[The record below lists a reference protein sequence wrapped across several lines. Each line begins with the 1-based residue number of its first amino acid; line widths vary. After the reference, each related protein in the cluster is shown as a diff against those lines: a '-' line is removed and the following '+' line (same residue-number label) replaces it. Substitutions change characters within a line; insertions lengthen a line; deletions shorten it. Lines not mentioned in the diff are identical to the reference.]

1 MKKERTRK
9 PPTRRARPAGFPPKK
24 KKRGVTPPTHR
35 REKRRADGTAGEVVC
50 GVFSGTKSGFGFVTP
65 DEPIGDRDIFIPEGR
80 CGGAIDGDRVRV
92 SYRIF
97 PAREGGMRTEGRILS
112 VEEGVRTLYGTVV
125 REREK
130 IGRYRRTV
138 TRLRPTSGKFPFLP
152 EIEGGLP
159 AEEGDLVEARLF
171 RRAGEMPLCEIT
183 RVFGSAVTREAN
195 YAAILRECGIAVEFS
210 PAVLAEADRV
220 AREPIEKG
228 GRLDLTGETIFT
240 IDGADAKDLDD
251 AVSLSETE
259 SGGYLLGVHIADV
272 SHYVEEKTALDREVM
287 ARGTSVYFTDK
298 VVPMLPPSLSNGAC
312 SLNAGEEKYALS
324 ALITLSDTG
333 EILSAEIRE
342 SVIKSRVRGVY
353 SEVNDLF
360 LRAEKSPFYK
370 KYAEVYGTLTR
381 MFRLYRLLAEKNEA
395 RGAMTLDR
403 PEPLILL
410 GEDGL
415 PTAITARERGDAE
428 RLIEAFMLTANEAV
442 AEKMTAWKIPCV
454 YRVHAAPS
462 AEKSEELSTFLH
474 NIGFD
479 TTYIQK
485 DAITAKALDRVL
497 KEARERDI
505 SEAVSYVVLRSMAKA
520 EYSSKPEGHF
530 GLSLPLYCH
539 FTSPIRRLSDLAVHR
554 ILHRVLLAGESPA
567 HYASYASRAAAAAT
581 EGELRAL
588 AAERRIEDLYKVLYM
603 QDKIG
608 EVFSATVSSVTSFGV
623 FAMLDNTVE
632 GLIPLSSLPGVFRYE
647 EATVS
652 LHSRDVTYRLGDR
665 IRVRVEEADTL
676 RGKIRFSD
684 AAFSDV
690 FGEVS
695 E

>member
-1 MKKERTRK
+1 
-9 PPTRRARPAGFPPKK
+9 
-24 KKRGVTPPTHR
+24 
-35 REKRRADGTAGEVVC
+35 
-50 GVFSGTKSGFGFVTP
+50 
-65 DEPIGDRDIFIPEGR
+65 
-80 CGGAIDGDRVRV
+80 
-92 SYRIF
+92 
-97 PAREGGMRTEGRILS
+97 
-112 VEEGVRTLYGTVV
+112 
-125 REREK
+125 
-130 IGRYRRTV
+130 
-138 TRLRPTSGKFPFLP
+138 
-152 EIEGGLP
+152 
-159 AEEGDLVEARLF
+159 
-171 RRAGEMPLCEIT
+171 
-183 RVFGSAVTREAN
+183 
-195 YAAILRECGIAVEFS
+195 
-210 PAVLAEADRV
+210 
-220 AREPIEKG
+220 
-228 GRLDLTGETIFT
+228 
-240 IDGADAKDLDD
+240 
-251 AVSLSETE
+251 
-259 SGGYLLGVHIADV
+259 
-272 SHYVEEKTALDREVM
+272 
-287 ARGTSVYFTDK
+287 
-298 VVPMLPPSLSNGAC
+298 
-312 SLNAGEEKYALS
+312 
-324 ALITLSDTG
+324 
-333 EILSAEIRE
+333 
-342 SVIKSRVRGVY
+342 
-353 SEVNDLF
+353 
-360 LRAEKSPFYK
+360 
-370 KYAEVYGTLTR
+370 
-381 MFRLYRLLAEKNEA
+381 
-395 RGAMTLDR
+395 MTLDR

-442 AEKMTAWKIPCV
+442 AEKMTALKIPCV

-497 KEARERDI
+497 KEARERGI

-554 ILHRVLLAGESPA
+554 ILHRVLLSGESAA

-608 EVFSATVSSVTSFGV
+608 EVFPATVSSVTSFGV